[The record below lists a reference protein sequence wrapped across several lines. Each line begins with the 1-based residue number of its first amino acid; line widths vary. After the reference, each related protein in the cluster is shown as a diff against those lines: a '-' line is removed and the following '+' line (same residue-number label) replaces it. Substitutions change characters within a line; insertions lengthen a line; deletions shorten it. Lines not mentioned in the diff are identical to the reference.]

1 MKILK
6 WYFLLL
12 LIASCSGSKDTSVL
26 AECNTVTDRVINN
39 NNDTLLVCDV
49 GKVSQIIMMPL
60 SELVDYRLVRLENT
74 TKEMMIS
81 TISSIYVSEN
91 YIVTVGNEY
100 YNQIKLFDKFGKFI
114 RSVGKAGNGPGEFV
128 PSVFRIVIEERQD
141 QLFVADCNFD
151 RMMVYSL
158 STGQYICQIPFPHK
172 AIMPSFV
179 VNLKDS
185 TMLVT
190 HVPMEESPV
199 PLWKQDF
206 QGNILQQILPDRFK
220 SQKGFF
226 MLGMDEFHLKRSKG
240 KTMLSIIQTP
250 DVNDSLYHYNET
262 TNELHPYFAVNFP
275 GDVPDHWIY
284 ETSDFYMITINSST
298 GGDISS
304 GYHNGP
310 QKRIIIDKKTGRG
323 AYANIVLDGYGNIP
337 ITKQRFYMW
346 GEYFTLT
353 LSPEWVAE
361 MAEKALTHPEYLKP
375 EEKER
380 LQTLV
385 DSITEEDN
393 TFIVYGKIK

>member
-1 MKILK
+1 MKTFK

-12 LIASCSGSKDTSVL
+12 LISSCSGSKDTSIL
-26 AECNTVTDRVINN
+26 AECNTVAVPVIN

-49 GKVSQIIMMPL
+49 GKATQIITMPL
-60 SELVDYRLVRLENT
+60 SELADYRLVRLENT

-81 TISSIYVSEN
+81 PISSIYISEN

-100 YNQIKLFDKFGKFI
+100 YNQIKLFDKSGEFI
-114 RSVGKAGNGPGEFV
+114 RSIGKAGNGPGEFV
-128 PSVFRIVIEERQD
+128 PSVFRIVIEEQQD
-141 QLFVADCNFD
+141 RLFVADCNFS

-158 STGQYICQIPFPHK
+158 STGQYVCQIPFPHK
-172 AIMPSFV
+172 TIMPSFIM
-179 VNLKDS
+179 NLQDS

-190 HVPMEESPV
+190 HVPIKQSPTV
-199 PLWKQDF
+199 LWKQDF
-206 QGNILQQILPDRFK
+206 QGNIMQQINPGRFE

-226 MLGMDEFHLKRSKG
+226 MLGMDEFYLKRSKG
-240 KTMLSIIQTP
+240 KTMLSMIQTP
-250 DVNDSLYHYNET
+250 DVNDSLYYYNDA
-262 TNELHPYFAVNFP
+262 TNELRPYFAVNFP

-284 ETSDFYMITINSST
+284 ETSDFYMITINGST

-323 AYANIVLDGYGNIP
+323 AYAHITLDGYGNIP
-337 ITKQRFYMW
+337 ITKQRFYIW

-353 LSPEWVAE
+353 LSPEWLAE
-361 MAEKALTHPEYLKP
+361 MALKALAHSEYFKP
-375 EEKER
+375 GEKER

-393 TFIVYGKIK
+393 IFILYGKIK